1 MRRTTPDLVGRR
13 QTVYVTTSRV
23 LLGLTILYVLWTNYV
38 IFVGGNLPLT
48 SIDLGAGSAGA
59 GTVMLA
65 VGDLTAVLVLWF
77 VLDAALLNL
86 LHLVLRHGHGRRR
99 PVPVPVQG
107 QSQGQGQDQDT
118 RSSSPAAGPF
128 APYPVAG
135 PQQGQQQWDAPPA
148 PPAGGGQQGSTL
160 VSPPGSADQPGS
172 AWPSPPPGSGQD
184 GR

>member
-38 IFVGGNLPLT
+38 VFVGGNLPLT

-86 LHLVLRHGHGRRR
+86 LHFVLRHGHGRRR
-99 PVPVPVQG
+99 PVPVPVPDQG
-107 QSQGQGQDQDT
+107 T
-118 RSSSPAAGPF
+118 RPSSPAAGPF
-128 APYPVAG
+128 APYQVAG
-135 PQQGQQQWDAPPA
+135 PPQGQQQRDAPPA
-148 PPAGGGQQGSTL
+148 PPAGAGQQGSTL

-172 AWPSPPPGSGQD
+172 AWPSPPPGSGRD